1 VFEITGKR
9 VIITGGARGM
19 GAATAAEFARQGAR
33 VAIFDVLDDL
43 GRQLASEVTE
53 AGRGSVSYHN
63 VDVSSRTSTGRGV
76 ADAVET
82 LGGLDAMFNF
92 AGIQHRVSVEH
103 MTDDEWDRIF
113 DVNVKGTFL
122 MNQAVFRHLKDHGGS
137 IVNVGSDDALR
148 PQANGSHYSASKG
161 AVISF
166 TRSVAAEWARY
177 GIRVNALIP
186 AIWTPMYEEYRSAMT
201 PAELAAHD
209 ESQLVRIPLGGRL
222 GDAETDLAP
231 VMVFLA
237 SSASKFITGQMI
249 PVNGLLGWVR

>member
-19 GAATAAEFARQGAR
+19 GAATVAEFARQGAH
-33 VAIFDVLDDL
+33 VAIFDVREDIGHDVAL
-43 GRQLASEVTE
+43 GATASGPGT
-53 AGRGSVSYHN
+53 VSYYH
-63 VDVSSRTSTGRGV
+63 VDVSSRTSVFEGV
-76 ADAVET
+76 RSSVDA

-92 AGIQHRVSVEH
+92 AGIQRRAPVEH
-103 MTDDEWDRIF
+103 MTDDEWDLVF
-113 DVNVKGTFL
+113 DINVKGTFH
-122 MNQAVFRHLKDHGGS
+122 MNQAVFPHLRERGGS

-148 PQANGSHYSASKG
+148 PQINGCHYSASKG

-166 TRSVAAEWARY
+166 TRSVAGEWAHY
-177 GIRVNALIP
+177 GIRVNALVP
-186 AIWTPMYEEYRSAMT
+186 AIWTPMYDEYRFAMS
-201 PAELAAHD
+201 PDELAAHD
-209 ESQLVRIPLGGRL
+209 KSQLTRIPLGGRL